1 MTALPLANDPPS
13 VATVQPTTRTVT
25 LVTPSRARRPS
36 APTLR
41 PGLVPLWR
49 ARGQTQIGA
58 DPRLALVLDGLSR
71 REQRF
76 VDSLAWPR
84 HREVPLRQV
93 VRQHGVDPRRAS
105 AIVEHLRRHGSLAEP
120 VDPAEPAEPPGAGP
134 VGPVRSPAS
143 AAWVEPARPT
153 GPVRR
158 ESRGRAGSLATLWR
172 AGTAVGASRRR
183 GAEVAVV
190 ADDRSGALG
199 LAVLDHLA
207 REGVG
212 RLGLVA
218 EGAVAASDAGFAA
231 HEIGRP
237 WGEVAVARLRA
248 VDPTVRLGPVAPEV
262 VVLVESRVAVPFR
275 SSGLVREDMP
285 HLSVVTR
292 EIDVVVGPLVR
303 PGRDACLRCL
313 DLTRTDLDPHWPA
326 LATQLAAA
334 RPAPLG
340 PTLRALGAA
349 TAALEVLDALDGRDP
364 SLAGRTLELG
374 ARTVPVTR
382 AWAPHPRCGC
392 GAHVEAER
400 TGGAGR
406 RSG

>member
-1 MTALPLANDPPS
+1 MTALPVAHDPPS
-13 VATVQPTTRTVT
+13 VATVQPTPRTVT
-25 LVTPSRARRPS
+25 IVPPSRARPPC

-58 DPRLALVLDGLSR
+58 DPRLALVLDGLSQ

-84 HREVPLRQV
+84 LREVPLRQV

-105 AIVEHLRRHGSLAEP
+105 AIVEHLRRHGSL
-120 VDPAEPAEPPGAGP
+120 VEPAEPPEVGP
-134 VGPVRSPAS
+134 VGS
-143 AAWVEPARPT
+143 
-153 GPVRR
+153 RR
-158 ESRGRAGSLATLWR
+158 EGRGRAETLATLWR

-190 ADDRSGALG
+190 ADDSSGALG

-218 EGAVAASDAGFAA
+218 EGAVAASDAGFAV

-237 WGEVAVARLRA
+237 WAEVAVARLRA
-248 VDPTVRLGPVAPEV
+248 VDPTVRLGAVAPDV

-326 LATQLAAA
+326 LATQLAGA
-334 RPAPLG
+334 RPAQLG
-340 PTLRALGAA
+340 PTLHALGAA

-392 GAHVEAER
+392 GACVETE
-400 TGGAGR
+400 GR
-406 RSG
+406 VE